1 MLEKRGFLKTNMIL
15 MLACVILRK
24 NRRCR
29 FCWQNRPS
37 TIFEGISPQ
46 NIFSSFF
53 GIREMLLGIRKMF
66 LGIRKMFL
74 GIRKNIE
81 AGMQENMV
89 FKNMVGHGVCG
100 DALGHAHHIFKKT
113 L

>member
-1 MLEKRGFLKTNMIL
+1 
-15 MLACVILRK
+15 
-24 NRRCR
+24 
-29 FCWQNRPS
+29 
-37 TIFEGISPQ
+37 
-46 NIFSSFF
+46 
-53 GIREMLLGIRKMF
+53 MLLGIRKML

-100 DALGHAHHIFKKT
+100 DALGHAHHIFKKP

>member
-1 MLEKRGFLKTNMIL
+1 MKYSSVIIIFITHLIFCIL
-15 MLACVILRK
+15 H
-24 NRRCR
+24 
-29 FCWQNRPS
+29 FC
-37 TIFEGISPQ
+37 IS
-46 NIFSSFF
+46 
-53 GIREMLLGIRKMF
+53 LLGIRKML

-100 DALGHAHHIFKKT
+100 DALGHAHHIF
-113 L
+113 